1 MKIIMIRIRKPLICM
16 LMVCLFVYAAFGA
29 GNKEAASSSNRG
41 RYLSDLGY
49 IVPPEEILIESYISQ
64 VDYDYPLPSEES
76 IGMYINTDTKD
87 SLSYVQIG
95 LKGQKIAFKDL
106 PPFNVS
112 FVIDKS
118 GSMSSQDK
126 MGWVKDSF
134 DIFINNVREKDY
146 VSLVVFDTNAKVVIP
161 ATQIK
166 TYEEKQ
172 KFRQLVRSIAESG
185 GTNVYDGLTLGYNE
199 VILNYNKSYI
209 NRVILLTDG
218 MHNSGGKTNADIIN
232 LAAKYNNLDINVSS
246 IALGSSADINLVVDM
261 AESGGGSSRFI
272 SDHEKMVETFG
283 TELDRL
289 LVPAARMIR
298 ISLELA
304 SGSMLNETWGYK
316 NKLSGNTVTYELDT
330 IHNGDYETILAE
342 LFTSSLNK
350 EGQQLAVLSIEYV
363 DSTGILV
370 QKHNIPVMLNQEQ
383 IIDNNQISDTRVMR
397 SEAYVVFGRKMMELG
412 TTAQKIAKMQ
422 NEYEQLL
429 NLNPSNLT
437 QIDAYG
443 EPIKLQKDSVSSALQ
458 MKQNIVTALES
469 SLKIV
474 EYLESYVTNVD
485 NAVPGEQ
492 FKDDYVI
499 LKNYKTSFEKS
510 LSSYRSENTVQE

>member
-1 MKIIMIRIRKPLICM
+1 M
-16 LMVCLFVYAAFGA
+16 
-29 GNKEAASSSNRG
+29 
-41 RYLSDLGY
+41 
-49 IVPPEEILIESYISQ
+49 
-64 VDYDYPLPSEES
+64 
-76 IGMYINTDTKD
+76 
-87 SLSYVQIG
+87 
-95 LKGQKIAFKDL
+95 
-106 PPFNVS
+106 
-112 FVIDKS
+112 
-118 GSMSSQDK
+118 
-126 MGWVKDSF
+126 
-134 DIFINNVREKDY
+134 
-146 VSLVVFDTNAKVVIP
+146 
-161 ATQIK
+161 
-166 TYEEKQ
+166 
-172 KFRQLVRSIAESG
+172 
-185 GTNVYDGLTLGYNE
+185 YDGLTLGYNE

-363 DSTGILV
+363 DSTGTLV

-383 IIDNNQISDTRVMR
+383 DRKS
-397 SEAYVVFGRKMMELG
+397 VV
-412 TTAQKIAKMQ
+412 
-422 NEYEQLL
+422 
-429 NLNPSNLT
+429 
-437 QIDAYG
+437 
-443 EPIKLQKDSVSSALQ
+443 
-458 MKQNIVTALES
+458 
-469 SLKIV
+469 
-474 EYLESYVTNVD
+474 
-485 NAVPGEQ
+485 
-492 FKDDYVI
+492 
-499 LKNYKTSFEKS
+499 
-510 LSSYRSENTVQE
+510 